1 MLKKESLS
9 ESQKELIVNA
19 NAVAKCG
26 DVKDFYENAKNK
38 NATNYQSLVE
48 VDGKMQLLTLLRDEN
63 NNPENFHG
71 ALTEPESGKVLL
83 YVCSSLGRGDEESS
97 VPQRETYYFNSVHEC
112 VQEGLGPNWWKCLTG
127 KFCEPVDAEKAQE
140 MNMLMTV
147 IEKDCDNKK
156 DLIMGGD
163 LDLSVSK

>member
-1 MLKKESLS
+1 MFKKESLT
-9 ESQKELIVNA
+9 ESQKILNGAA

-48 VDGKMQLLTLLRDEN
+48 VDRKMQLLTLLRDEN

-83 YVCSSLGRGDEESS
+83 YVCSTLGRGDEESS
-97 VPQRETYYFNSVHEC
+97 DPQRETYYFNSAHEC
-112 VQEGLGPNWWKCLTG
+112 VQEGPGPNWWKGLTG

-147 IEKDCDNKK
+147 IEKDCDKNK
-156 DLIMGGD
+156 DLIMGGN
-163 LDLSVSK
+163 LDLSLGE